1 VDPALLTVV
10 VDAANVMGARPDGW
24 WRDRAGAAVRLHGQI
39 AALAERG
46 IDAGELPPE
55 LPAELNVPSESGL
68 VYPVFG
74 LVLEGRAREAAARLD
89 APSPR
94 VHVIIAPGSGDDT
107 IVGEVDSAV
116 SSGIPCLAVTA
127 DRELQQ
133 RCVAAGG
140 RVTGPR
146 WLLHLL

>member
-1 VDPALLTVV
+1 VDPALFTVV
-10 VDAANVMGARPDGW
+10 VDAANVMGTRPDGW

-39 AALAERG
+39 AALAGRG
-46 IDAGELPPE
+46 IDAEE
-55 LPAELNVPSESGL
+55 LPAELNIPSENGRM
-68 VYPVFG
+68 YPVFV
-74 LVLEGRAREAAARLD
+74 LVLEGRAREAAGRLD
-89 APSPR
+89 GPSPHVR
-94 VHVIIAPGSGDDT
+94 VIIAPGSGDDT

-116 SSGIPCLAVTA
+116 SSGRPCLAVTA